1 MLSQALDKL
10 PVKQRAAFIQ
20 YHRFEMLQEEIAA
33 HHGVDVRTVRSW
45 LKKAGAALGLTGGKD
60 DRE

>member
-1 MLSQALDKL
+1 MLSQALDRL
-10 PVKQRAAFIQ
+10 PAKQRAVFIQ
-20 YHRFEMLQEEIAA
+20 YHQFSMLQEEIAA